1 MKLTKRIEGSD
12 RRTKGD
18 VLLYRENGSGVVYS
32 PDGELV
38 ETLQGEPPVAQTS
51 GWGNNLAFLY
61 QRRR

>member
-18 VLLYRENGSGVVYS
+18 VLLYRENGSGVVCS

-38 ETLQGEPPVAQTS
+38 EALQGEPPVAQTS
-51 GWGNNLAFLY
+51 GWGNLAFLY